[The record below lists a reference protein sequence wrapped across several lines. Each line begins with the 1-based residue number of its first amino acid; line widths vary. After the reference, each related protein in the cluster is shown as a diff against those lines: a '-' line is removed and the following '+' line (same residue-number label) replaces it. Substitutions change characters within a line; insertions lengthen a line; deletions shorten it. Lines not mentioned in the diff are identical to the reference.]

1 VIFILFALVIF
12 DFARYVL
19 FVNFPFCFVFSHDS
33 LLLPHRMPSDSSSP
47 TYSPF
52 SPTMMPQP
60 SPTPHKFPYSPQNPA
75 GLSKFQPTG
84 GAFLPTSPKVKTQMQ
99 ARSFGQQQQQLQQQQ
114 QQGTVT
120 FVNLLVKPMTSAAV
134 SLSAPNAATH
144 NLVYSL
150 AAPTCAPTST
160 AQTVIVT
167 KSLPSPAT
175 TTAPKV
181 TTEVLSF
188 SISSITLL

>member
-1 VIFILFALVIF
+1 
-12 DFARYVL
+12 
-19 FVNFPFCFVFSHDS
+19 
-33 LLLPHRMPSDSSSP
+33 MPSDSSSP

-99 ARSFGQQQQQLQQQQ
+99 ARSFGQQQQQQP
-114 QQGTVT
+114 GTVT
-120 FVNLLVKPMTSAAV
+120 FVNLLVKPMASSAAPTAPA
-134 SLSAPNAATH
+134 SSAANV
-144 NLVYSL
+144 VYSL
-150 AAPTCAPTST
+150 AATSIAPTSS

-167 KSLPSPAT
+167 KSLPSPAP
-175 TTAPKV
+175 AAAVPVKAQ
-181 TTEVLSF
+181 EVNIANLCKLIHF
-188 SISSITLL
+188 FKRKNIHLTF

>member
-1 VIFILFALVIF
+1 MC
-12 DFARYVL
+12 L
-19 FVNFPFCFVFSHDS
+19 FVYNFSFFFVMFRLVNFLFRFCFSPKSS

-99 ARSFGQQQQQLQQQQ
+99 ARSFGQQQQHQQQQ
-114 QQGTVT
+114 QQQHQQQQHQGTVT
-120 FVNLLVKPMTSAAV
+120 FVNLLVKPMTSSAAPAV
-134 SLSAPNAATH
+134 SSAPNV
-144 NLVYSL
+144 VYSL
-150 AAPTCAPTST
+150 AASTTVPSST

-175 TTAPKV
+175 SAPPKSAQ
-181 TTEVLSF
+181 EVC
-188 SISSITLL
+188 